1 MAAIVLPMHDV
12 VTRRALGRATLARQ
26 LLLERS
32 PLAVPEALEHLV
44 GLQGQAPD
52 APYVGLWS
60 RLAGFAPPALADLVA
75 DGRVVRTALMRA
87 TVHLVTAADQAR
99 LRPLVQPVLDR
110 AWAGSPFVRRL
121 GGAGP
126 AEIVALAGHLLAGG
140 PLTRAQLS
148 RALAPHWPDADPA
161 SLAYA
166 ATFLRPMVQAPPRGV
181 WGRRAGAA
189 WTDPPLP
196 EAPASADCPEGAAG
210 PAGGPVS
217 PAALDGL
224 LLRYLGAFGPASVKD
239 AQVWSGLTRLREVAD
254 RLLAAGRLRPFRDED
269 GRVLL
274 DLPDAPRPDADTP
287 APPRFLPEYDNLL
300 LSHADRRRVNPA
312 GRRVPLPPG
321 NGAAMGT
328 YLVDGVWSGTWR
340 LVRGEAT
347 TLALEPFGDAPAVSG
362 DVLDEAAALAAWLG
376 ASHVVSPGLV
386 GEVPGDLRPGG
397 RGRIGGHR
405 SG

>member
-1 MAAIVLPMHDV
+1 MAAIVLRMHDV
-12 VTRRALGRATLARQ
+12 LSRRALGRATLARQ

-32 PLAVPEALEHLV
+32 PLTVPEALEHLV

-60 RLAGFAPPALADLVA
+60 RLAGFVPPALADLVA
-75 DGRVVRTALMRA
+75 DGRVVRTSLMRA

-110 AWAGSPFVRRL
+110 AWAGSPFARQL
-121 GGAGP
+121 GGAEP
-126 AEIVALAGHLLAGG
+126 AEVVALAGRLLADG

-148 RALAPHWPDADPA
+148 RGLAPHWPGGDPV

-181 WGRRAGAA
+181 WGRRAQAA
-189 WTDPPLP
+189 WTIPPV
-196 EAPASADCPEGAAG
+196 AA
-210 PAGGPVS
+210 AVGPVP

-254 RLLAAGRLRPFRDED
+254 RLLATGRLRRFRDED
-269 GRVLL
+269 GRELL
-274 DLPDAPRPDADTP
+274 DLPDAPRPDADAP

-300 LSHADRRRVNPA
+300 LSHADRRRVNPE

-321 NGAAMGT
+321 NGGTMGT

-340 LVRGEAT
+340 LVRGDETA
-347 TLALEPFGDAPAVSG
+347 LAIEPFEGAPAVSG
-362 DVLDEAAALAAWLG
+362 DVLAEAGALAAWLG

-386 GEVPGDLRPGG
+386 GDV
-397 RGRIGGHR
+397 
-405 SG
+405 